1 MKGSTGGA
9 YAKKRFGQHFLH
21 DPRVIE
27 RILQALDPQPA
38 DRIVEIGPGRGALT
52 APLLKRVGR
61 LTVVEIDRDVI
72 APLRAACGNAQGLD
86 IQMGDALKFDFASL
100 AADGGKI
107 RLVGNL
113 PYNIST
119 PLLFHLLEQAH
130 AVQDMLFMLQ
140 KEVVDRMA
148 AGPGEEDY
156 GRLSVA
162 LAARADV
169 DWLFNVGPGAFTPP
183 PQVDSAIVRLVPRA
197 PKFEVLDWAM
207 FDRVVAAAFSQ
218 RRKQLGNSLRQLAT
232 ADDFAAAQLDPELRA
247 ERLSAAEFARMA
259 NVLTRAA
266 RDRTDPGSA
275 ASLP

>member
-1 MKGSTGGA
+1 MKGSTGGT

-27 RILQALDPQPA
+27 RILQALNPQPQ

-52 APLLKRVGR
+52 APLIARIGK

-72 APLRAACGNAQGLD
+72 APLRAACGDAPGLD
-86 IQMGDALKFDFASL
+86 IRQGDALKFDFAAL
-100 AADGGKI
+100 APTGGKI

-183 PQVDSAIVRLVPRA
+183 PQVDSAIVRMVPRP

-232 ADDFAAAQLDPELRA
+232 PEDFAQAQIDPELRA
-247 ERLSAAEFARMA
+247 ERLSAEEFARLA
-259 NVLTRAA
+259 NILTRNAES
-266 RDRTDPGSA
+266 RTDA
-275 ASLP
+275 D